1 MARMWLNVDIEVE
14 VENPDNP
21 NLSDKGFVL
30 HILHLLVKDQILDFS
45 FGPDKMDE
53 EEESIIDHIR
63 LERDK
68 ADNPDKYTK

>member
-30 HILHLLVKDQILDFS
+30 HILHLLVKDQILDFG
-45 FGPDKMDE
+45 FQLDKLDIGDE
-53 EEESIIDHIR
+53 SVVDYIR